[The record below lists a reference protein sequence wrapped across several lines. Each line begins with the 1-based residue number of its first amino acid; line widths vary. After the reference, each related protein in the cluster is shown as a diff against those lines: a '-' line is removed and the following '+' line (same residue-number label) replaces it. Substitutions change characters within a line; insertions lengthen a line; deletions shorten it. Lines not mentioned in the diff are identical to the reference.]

1 MSNDGKAL
9 RQYAELIRA
18 GHRVDINYEQF
29 ATQTAEDLK
38 LLLEVTNQAGGP
50 IANTLDRLAKVVN
63 VRDQA
68 QNELALAIAG
78 PKASSRLVI
87 SLPALVFIGAGIAGI
102 PIFRVLFQPSI
113 IWLSLGLGLGMFWL
127 GYRWTGRILKHA
139 EPSKDDPG
147 IQLEAIG
154 VAVQAGLPIA
164 SAAELVPGFQVAELQ
179 ALADGSGVAM
189 SQLIADRA
197 DSKRLDQFNADRL
210 KIQKA
215 SVAVLW
221 PLGLTVLPA
230 FVLIAIVPVGAALI
244 QTQ

>member
-18 GHRVDINYEQF
+18 GHRIEVNFEQF
-29 ATQTAEDLK
+29 SNQTSEDLK
-38 LLLEVTNQAGGP
+38 LLLGITNQAGGP
-50 IANTLDRLAKVVN
+50 IAQTLDRLAKVVN
-63 VRDQA
+63 TRDQS
-68 QNELALAIAG
+68 QNELTLAIAG

-102 PIFRVLFQPSI
+102 PIFRVLVQPSL
-113 IWLSLGLGLGMFWL
+113 IWLSLGLGIGMFWL
-127 GYRWTGRILKHA
+127 GLRWTNRILKNA
-139 EPSKDDPG
+139 EPSRIDPG
-147 IQLEAIG
+147 IQLDAVG
-154 VAVQAGLPIA
+154 VAVQAGLSMS
-164 SAAELVPGFQVAELQ
+164 SAAQLVSGFEVGELQ
-179 ALADGSGVAM
+179 DLVDGSGVAM

-215 SVAVLW
+215 AVAVLW

-230 FVLIAIVPVGAALI
+230 FVLIAIVPVGAALL

>member
-1 MSNDGKAL
+1 MSNDGKTL

-18 GHRVDINYEQF
+18 GHRIEVNFGQF
-29 ATQTAEDLK
+29 SNQTSEDLK
-38 LLLEVTNQAGGP
+38 LLLGISNQAGGP
-50 IANTLDRLAKVVN
+50 IAQTLDRLAKVVN
-63 VRDQA
+63 TRDQS
-68 QNELALAIAG
+68 QNELTLAIAG

-102 PIFRVLFQPSI
+102 PIFRVLVQPSL

-127 GYRWTGRILKHA
+127 GLRWTNRILKNA
-139 EPSKDDPG
+139 EPSRIDPG
-147 IQLEAIG
+147 IQLDAVG
-154 VAVQAGLPIA
+154 VAVQAGLSMG
-164 SAAELVPGFQVAELQ
+164 SAAQLVPGFEVAELQ
-179 ALADGSGVAM
+179 ELVDGSGVAM

-215 SVAVLW
+215 AVAVLW

-230 FVLIAIVPVGAALI
+230 FVLIAIVPVGAALL

>member
-18 GHRVDINYEQF
+18 GHRIEVNFEQF
-29 ATQTAEDLK
+29 SNQTSEDLK
-38 LLLEVTNQAGGP
+38 LLLGITNLAGGP
-50 IANTLDRLAKVVN
+50 IAQTLDRLAKVVN
-63 VRDQA
+63 TRDQS
-68 QNELALAIAG
+68 QNELTLAIAG

-102 PIFRVLFQPSI
+102 PIFRVLVQPSL

-147 IQLEAIG
+147 IQLEALG

-164 SAAELVPGFQVAELQ
+164 SAAELVPGFQLAELQ
-179 ALADGSGVAM
+179 DLEVASGVAM

-197 DSKRLDQFNADRL
+197 DSKRLDQFNADRF

-215 SVAVLW
+215 AVAVLW

-230 FVLIAIVPVGAALI
+230 FVLIAIVPVGAALL